1 MLDSAYLAAM
11 AECKPRACGRE
22 SCRELLGKQSQTLE
36 QSEPTVPCLQRTVVV
51 VVVMVPR
58 PTYVDGLDTR
68 DLPTAKRGY
77 IILVGS
83 NERGGFI
90 CSTNKGANNVLEQE
104 HDSYNPSR
112 YNSQGLVQGKQ

>member
-11 AECKPRACGRE
+11 AGCKPRACGRE

-83 NERGGFI
+83 NERAE
-90 CSTNKGANNVLEQE
+90 NAANRKGQRSWIIHTRWFHRV
-104 HDSYNPSR
+104 
-112 YNSQGLVQGKQ
+112 GLT